1 MNALSTRRA
10 RHRADRGHHR
20 ACPAYGS
27 FRSEQRPARSYHE
40 LGLVRFDHGRHC
52 AVPDRYRTGSGSRI
66 RRHEVR
72 VRTHTE
78 HGNWP
83 IRHHPLPA
91 DGGAIGNRHHGLP
104 GCTHTDRRQRPM
116 RDCSHPADRGLDHR
130 ERTLAHGTGGR
141 GPLRIRYRSQ
151 SGENS
156 RDGEPR
162 HPRPRT
168 YGPGRN
174 PHRSHAPGHGPR
186 RGRHRAQTRRSRLHR
201 ITAIVFGWLL
211 IPVLSATHA
220 DTSTGGLHRPPDV
233 RQPVTRRYDEPTR
246 PHPGGFGWP
255 LRPRPPV
262 VRRFDIPPHDW
273 LPGHRGVDLGGVAR
287 QPVLAS
293 GNGVVAFEGEVAGKP
308 VVSVDHPGG
317 LRTTYEPVRA
327 SVPVGHRVVRG
338 EVLGALEPGHPGC
351 STACLH
357 WGLRRGRE
365 YLDPLGLIHFAPL
378 RLKPVRPDG

>member
-1 MNALSTRRA
+1 M
-10 RHRADRGHHR
+10 
-20 ACPAYGS
+20 
-27 FRSEQRPARSYHE
+27 
-40 LGLVRFDHGRHC
+40 
-52 AVPDRYRTGSGSRI
+52 
-66 RRHEVR
+66 
-72 VRTHTE
+72 
-78 HGNWP
+78 
-83 IRHHPLPA
+83 
-91 DGGAIGNRHHGLP
+91 
-104 GCTHTDRRQRPM
+104 
-116 RDCSHPADRGLDHR
+116 
-130 ERTLAHGTGGR
+130 
-141 GPLRIRYRSQ
+141 
-151 SGENS
+151 
-156 RDGEPR
+156 
-162 HPRPRT
+162 
-168 YGPGRN
+168 
-174 PHRSHAPGHGPR
+174 
-186 RGRHRAQTRRSRLHR
+186 
-201 ITAIVFGWLL
+201 
-211 IPVLSATHA
+211 
-220 DTSTGGLHRPPDV
+220 